1 MDVRRSECERDAK
14 IEPPRKNEVNSDWK
28 KSYADSSGSLWPQRG
43 EGKVHFHCKNTYV
56 LRAFAGRSQGVQKTF
71 GVIFLGGLLPVTG
84 GSA

>member
-1 MDVRRSECERDAK
+1 MDIRSSECERDAK
-14 IEPPRKNEVNSDWK
+14 IETPRKNEVNSDWK

-43 EGKVHFHCKNTYV
+43 EGKVHIHRKNTYV
-56 LRAFAGRSQGVQKTF
+56 LMGSAGGPQGVRVTF

>member
-1 MDVRRSECERDAK
+1 MDIRRSECERDAK

-56 LRAFAGRSQGVQKTF
+56 LMGSAWRSGDIWGHF
-71 GVIFLGGLLPVTG
+71 GGGLLPVTG